1 MHAKLPR
8 MKLFFHAA
16 AVACLLALPLGARA
30 AEPAA
35 QEHAGMDDDHDNSPL
50 HQAMEKMQKAYR
62 PLSRALRNPVPADK
76 ATYLEQLQ
84 TIEQLAIEAKTYTP
98 PSIEELPEAERPAK
112 LAAYRSDLAQ
122 AIGTMLEL
130 ERAILADDWD
140 NVKTLGQKLGS
151 ERGQGHK
158 KYNPEKPKP
167 QAQEQEQK

>member
-1 MHAKLPR
+1 V
-8 MKLFFHAA
+8 FFHAA
-16 AVACLLALPLGARA
+16 AVACVFALPLGARA
-30 AEPAA
+30 AEPAPA
-35 QEHAGMDDDHDNSPL
+35 AHDHAAMGDDDNSPL
-50 HQAMEKMQKAYR
+50 HQAMSKMQKAYR

-84 TIEQLAIEAKTYTP
+84 TIEQAAVEAKAYTP

-112 LAAYRSDLAQ
+112 LAAYRADLAQ
-122 AIGTMLEL
+122 AIETMLEL

-151 ERGQGHK
+151 ERGEGHK

-167 QAQEQEQK
+167 QAQQ